1 MILTEL
7 KQKYQHHHL
16 EKLINILQ
24 AKKYYLLIEAKQQN
38 KLSLHIL
45 LQKNFGKTE
54 KQIHVLKSLSLSDKT
69 DKLKQIENMFP
80 QDLMNDLIHD
90 RLKEIK
96 QLQRVSI

>member
-1 MILTEL
+1 M
-7 KQKYQHHHL
+7 
-16 EKLINILQ
+16 
-24 AKKYYLLIEAKQQN
+24 
-38 KLSLHIL
+38 
-45 LQKNFGKTE
+45 
-54 KQIHVLKSLSLSDKT
+54 LKSLSLSDKT